1 MNRVVFHADLDAFFA
16 SVEQLD
22 RPELRG
28 KPVVVGALPGHRG
41 VVSACSYEARVF
53 GVRSAM
59 PISRAAK
66 LCPGAAFLPV
76 RMARYRELSERIM
89 AIFGEFSPEVRQI
102 SVDEAFLDMSGTG
115 GLFGPPAA
123 AARAL
128 KDRVRAETGL
138 SVSVGVASNRYL
150 AKLASARSKP
160 DGLLV
165 VESGS
170 EEAFM
175 AAQPL
180 EKVWGIG
187 EKTLERLRAIG
198 LDTVERIRGLPRET
212 LRRAVGDALGDFL
225 YAAVRGEDPGIMG
238 DERKSRSISGE
249 TTYEHDVSDPEV
261 LEATVLAL
269 SQELMFR
276 LIGEKLTSRTVHVKI
291 RYDDFETLSAQET
304 LDRPVA
310 TAEDIRSA
318 ALALLG
324 RKRDPERA
332 VRLLGVGLG
341 NVEDEDP
348 LKQGELF
355 ADGSSRLAAVE
366 RAVLDL
372 KRKKGALVTRARLVR
387 PRGDGA
393 D

>member
-28 KPVVVGALPGHRG
+28 EPVVVGALPGHRG
-41 VVSACSYEARVF
+41 VVSACSYEARAF

-175 AAQPL
+175 AALPL

-249 TTYEHDVSDPEV
+249 TTYEHDVADPEV

-276 LIGEKLTSRTVHVKI
+276 LIGERLSSRTVHVKI

-387 PRGDGA
+387 PRGDA